1 VPVACA
7 LAIDVSADCRA
18 RTTVR
23 FQLIGSFFAGNSE
36 LFWDLYHG
44 YNHCNNGAKM
54 SRSSRTHHDFPERHE
69 QAALPAINAAICII
83 SHWMQMQLI
92 VSLDTCSAFL
102 RTW

>member
-1 VPVACA
+1 MPVACCA

-44 YNHCNNGAKM
+44 YNHCNSGAKM

-69 QAALPAINAAICII
+69 QALPAINAA
-83 SHWMQMQLI
+83 MQNQ
-92 VSLDTCSAFL
+92 SLDANAI
-102 RTW
+102 